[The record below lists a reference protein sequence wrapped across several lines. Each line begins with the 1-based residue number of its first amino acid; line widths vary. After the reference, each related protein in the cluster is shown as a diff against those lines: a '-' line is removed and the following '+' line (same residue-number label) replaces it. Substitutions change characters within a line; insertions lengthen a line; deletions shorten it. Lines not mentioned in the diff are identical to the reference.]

1 MGLMS
6 ECLLPNSNPNPLAIE
21 NLYIELAT
29 LLEMPL
35 IKLGYLL
42 IRTVAKPVANVLK
55 KQTKNHPLFR
65 SVCVRLAQTY
75 HRSEIKMSRRLGG
88 ASKAVTEAAVRPL
101 DEQKAIEVGANFLGE
116 TLVFIVAG
124 TVLILD
130 QTVSA
135 QKEQARRQVIE
146 EKFNQIFKEID
157 EIKSEI
163 TQLKENKPVTTK
175 KS

>member
-1 MGLMS
+1 
-6 ECLLPNSNPNPLAIE
+6 
-21 NLYIELAT
+21 
-29 LLEMPL
+29 MPL

-55 KQTKNHPLFR
+55 QQTKNHPVFR
-65 SVCVRLAQTY
+65 SACVRLAQTY

-135 QKEQARRQVIE
+135 QKEQVRRQIIE
-146 EKFNQIFKEID
+146 DKFTQIFKEID
-157 EIKSEI
+157 ELKAEVKE
-163 TQLKENKPVTTK
+163 LKENKSSASK
-175 KS
+175 K

>member
-1 MGLMS
+1 
-6 ECLLPNSNPNPLAIE
+6 
-21 NLYIELAT
+21 
-29 LLEMPL
+29 MPL

-42 IRTVAKPVANVLK
+42 IRTVAKPVANILK
-55 KQTKNHPLFR
+55 RQTKNHPVFR

-75 HRSEIKMSRRLGG
+75 HRTEIKMSRRLGG
-88 ASKAVTEAAVRPL
+88 ASKAVTEAVVRPL

-116 TLVFIVAG
+116 TLVFLVAG
-124 TVLILD
+124 TVLIID

-146 EKFNQIFKEID
+146 DKINQIFKELEELKI
-157 EIKSEI
+157 EKS
-163 TQLKENKPVTTK
+163 KNKG

>member
-1 MGLMS
+1 
-6 ECLLPNSNPNPLAIE
+6 
-21 NLYIELAT
+21 
-29 LLEMPL
+29 MPL

-55 KQTKNHPLFR
+55 QQTKNHPVFR
-65 SVCVRLAQTY
+65 SACVRLAQTY

-135 QKEQARRQVIE
+135 QKEQVRRQIIE
-146 EKFNQIFKEID
+146 DKFNQIFKEID
-157 EIKSEI
+157 ELKAEVKE
-163 TQLKENKPVTTK
+163 LKENKSSASK
-175 KS
+175 K

>member
-1 MGLMS
+1 
-6 ECLLPNSNPNPLAIE
+6 
-21 NLYIELAT
+21 
-29 LLEMPL
+29 MPL

-55 KQTKNHPLFR
+55 QQTKSHPGFR
-65 SVCVRLAQTY
+65 SICVRLAQTY
-75 HRSEIKMSRRLGG
+75 HRTEIKMSRRLGG

-135 QKEQARRQVIE
+135 QKEQVRRAVIE
-146 EKFNQIFKEID
+146 EKFNQIF
-157 EIKSEI
+157 SEI
-163 TQLKENKPVTTK
+163 ELLKQESLKNKEV

>member
-1 MGLMS
+1 
-6 ECLLPNSNPNPLAIE
+6 
-21 NLYIELAT
+21 
-29 LLEMPL
+29 MPL

-55 KQTKNHPLFR
+55 QQTKNHPVFR
-65 SVCVRLAQTY
+65 SACVRLAQTY

-135 QKEQARRQVIE
+135 QKEQVRRQIIE
-146 EKFNQIFKEID
+146 DKFNQIFKEID
-157 EIKSEI
+157 ELKAEVKA
-163 TQLKENKPVTTK
+163 LKENKSSASK
-175 KS
+175 K

>member
-1 MGLMS
+1 
-6 ECLLPNSNPNPLAIE
+6 
-21 NLYIELAT
+21 
-29 LLEMPL
+29 MPL

-42 IRTVAKPVANVLK
+42 IRTVAKPVANILK
-55 KQTKNHPLFR
+55 KQTKNHPVFR
-65 SVCVRLAQTY
+65 SACVRLAQTY
-75 HRSEIKMSRRLGG
+75 HRTEIKMSRRLGG

-124 TVLILD
+124 TVLMLD

-146 EKFNQIFKEID
+146 DKFNQIFRELEEVKLEISKNK
-157 EIKSEI
+157 IKS
-163 TQLKENKPVTTK
+163 
-175 KS
+175 

>member
-1 MGLMS
+1 
-6 ECLLPNSNPNPLAIE
+6 
-21 NLYIELAT
+21 
-29 LLEMPL
+29 MPL

-42 IRTVAKPVANVLK
+42 IRTVAKPVANLLK
-55 KQTKNHPLFR
+55 QQTKNHTGFR
-65 SVCVRLAQTY
+65 TICVRLAQTY

-135 QKEQARRQVIE
+135 HKEQLRRAAIE
-146 EKFNQIFKEID
+146 DKFEKLFSELENLKKNYNKKE
-157 EIKSEI
+157 EEERKS
-163 TQLKENKPVTTK
+163 
-175 KS
+175 

>member
-1 MGLMS
+1 
-6 ECLLPNSNPNPLAIE
+6 
-21 NLYIELAT
+21 
-29 LLEMPL
+29 MPL

-55 KQTKNHPLFR
+55 QQTKNHPVFR
-65 SVCVRLAQTY
+65 SACVRLAQTY

-101 DEQKAIEVGANFLGE
+101 DEQKAIEVGANFIGE

-135 QKEQARRQVIE
+135 HKEQARRQIIE
-146 EKFNQIFKEID
+146 EKFNQFFREID

-163 TQLKENKPVTTK
+163 SKIQGNKPVAIE

>member
-1 MGLMS
+1 
-6 ECLLPNSNPNPLAIE
+6 
-21 NLYIELAT
+21 
-29 LLEMPL
+29 MPL

-42 IRTVAKPVANVLK
+42 IRTVAKPVAHALK
-55 KQTKNHPLFR
+55 QQTKNHPAFR
-65 SVCVRLAQTY
+65 SACVSLAQTY

-88 ASKAVTEAAVRPL
+88 ASKAVTEAVVRPL

-130 QTVSA
+130 QTLSA

-146 EKFNQIFKEID
+146 EKFNQIFVEIN
-157 EIKSEI
+157 EIKSELKV
-163 TQLKENKPVTTK
+163 LKENKLVSNSNNK
-175 KS
+175 KT

>member
-1 MGLMS
+1 
-6 ECLLPNSNPNPLAIE
+6 
-21 NLYIELAT
+21 
-29 LLEMPL
+29 MPL

-55 KQTKNHPLFR
+55 QQTKNHPVFR
-65 SVCVRLAQTY
+65 SACVRLAQTY

-135 QKEQARRQVIE
+135 QKEQVRRQIIE
-146 EKFNQIFKEID
+146 DKFNQIFREID
-157 EIKSEI
+157 ELKTEVKE
-163 TQLKENKPVTTK
+163 LKENKSSASK
-175 KS
+175 K

>member
-1 MGLMS
+1 
-6 ECLLPNSNPNPLAIE
+6 
-21 NLYIELAT
+21 
-29 LLEMPL
+29 MPL

-42 IRTVAKPVANVLK
+42 IRTVAKPVANLLK
-55 KQTKNHPLFR
+55 QQTKNHTGFR
-65 SVCVRLAQTY
+65 TICVRLAQTY

-135 QKEQARRQVIE
+135 QKEQLRRAAIE
-146 EKFNQIFKEID
+146 DKFEKLFSELENLKKNYNKKE
-157 EIKSEI
+157 EEERKS
-163 TQLKENKPVTTK
+163 
-175 KS
+175 

>member
-1 MGLMS
+1 
-6 ECLLPNSNPNPLAIE
+6 
-21 NLYIELAT
+21 
-29 LLEMPL
+29 MPL

-55 KQTKNHPLFR
+55 QQTKNHPVFR
-65 SVCVRLAQTY
+65 SACVRLAQTY

-88 ASKAVTEAAVRPL
+88 ASKAVTEAIVRPL
-101 DEQKAIEVGANFLGE
+101 DEQKAIEVGANFIGE

-130 QTVSA
+130 QTLSA

-146 EKFNQIFKEID
+146 DKFNQIFKELD
-157 EIKSEI
+157 DIKSEI
-163 TQLKENKPVTTK
+163 TELRENKLVAGK
-175 KS
+175 QA

>member
-1 MGLMS
+1 
-6 ECLLPNSNPNPLAIE
+6 
-21 NLYIELAT
+21 
-29 LLEMPL
+29 MPL

-55 KQTKNHPLFR
+55 QQTKNHPVFR

-88 ASKAVTEAAVRPL
+88 ASKAITEAAVRPL

-130 QTVSA
+130 QTV
-135 QKEQARRQVIE
+135 
-146 EKFNQIFKEID
+146 
-157 EIKSEI
+157 
-163 TQLKENKPVTTK
+163 
-175 KS
+175 